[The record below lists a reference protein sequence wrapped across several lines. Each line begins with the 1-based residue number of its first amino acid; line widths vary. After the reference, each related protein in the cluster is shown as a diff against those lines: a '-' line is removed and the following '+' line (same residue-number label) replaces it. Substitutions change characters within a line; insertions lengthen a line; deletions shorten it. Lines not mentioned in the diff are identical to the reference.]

1 MSTVLPP
8 AAALVLVLPLLLLL
22 LLLLLQPTAAKAIAA
37 KAAIAVVRLMM
48 FLSSFEVVRLPRSV
62 PTGPV
67 GLMAPRQPGGSRFDA
82 VPYGDRTALG
92 VDSGQDPRPG
102 ERRHRRLG
110 RRFPLP
116 SAQPTLTFD
125 VATDP
130 TERTSV
136 DDRDYRR

>member
-8 AAALVLVLPLLLLL
+8 AAALVLALPLLLLL

-48 FLSSFEVVRLPRSV
+48 FLSLLSLSGCRGAHRPAWF
-62 PTGPV
+62 
-67 GLMAPRQPGGSRFDA
+67 GLMTSRQPGGGRFDG

-116 SAQPTLTFD
+116 SAQPASTLD

-136 DDRDYRR
+136 DDKDHRR